1 MTHSKNSKPPTL
13 SVVMPVYNTSRFL
26 EQSIRSV
33 LSQTYTDYEL
43 LLIDDGSTD
52 NSGEICD
59 RYAEKD
65 PRIVVIHKENGGISS
80 VRNLGI
86 EKARGKYI
94 TFPDSDDYL
103 HPEAYRKSV
112 DILETRSPD
121 LVLFGYKK
129 EFMNRDAE
137 STINSV
143 FLPDSLDLDAAEQC
157 RKYYAK
163 YVFGGLMNQAW
174 NKIYRKSILD
184 EYNIRNQQLKRAQ
197 DAFFTGE
204 YFRHVNSMITI
215 PEPLY
220 YYRTFGKQN
229 FWNKFP
235 KDAYLI
241 DVKYNAFIKD
251 ILEEFGEYDG
261 ESRMLAD
268 SWFYNSVL
276 RDAGY
281 FRNPNWALDR
291 REKVEYVA
299 TVITDEYNQ
308 SRAKTAWTKDNKTK
322 QIQKRILDRDAKG
335 LMRDIKRFAA
345 MEKYYSVYYRTL
357 RRLTKKTET

>member
-1 MTHSKNSKPPTL
+1 MTHSNNSNTPTL
-13 SVVMPVYNTSRFL
+13 SVVMPVYNTSEYL
-26 EQSIRSV
+26 EQSIESV
-33 LSQTYTDYEL
+33 LNQTYTDYEL

-52 NSGEICD
+52 DSGSICD

-65 PRIVVIHKENGGISS
+65 SRIVVIHKKNGGLGS
-80 VRNLGI
+80 VRNVGI
-86 EKARGKYI
+86 ETARGKYI
-94 TFPDSDDYL
+94 TFPDSDDHL
-103 HPEAYRKSV
+103 HPEAYRKSIDV
-112 DILETRSPD
+112 LENQSPD
-121 LVLFGYKK
+121 LVLFGFYN

-137 STINSV
+137 SAIDNV
-143 FLPDSLDLDAAEQC
+143 VLPDSLTLDTAEQC

-163 YVFGGLMNQAW
+163 YVFGGLMNQTW

-184 EYNIRNQQLKRAQ
+184 EYHIRNQLLKRAQ

-229 FWNKFP
+229 FWNKYP

-251 ILEEFGEYDG
+251 MLEEFGEYDG
-261 ESRMLAD
+261 ESRTLAD
-268 SWFYNSVL
+268 RWFYNSVL
-276 RDAGY
+276 RDASY

-291 REKVEYVA
+291 REKIEYVT
-299 TVITDEYNQ
+299 TVITDPYNQ
-308 SRAKTAWTKDNKTK
+308 SRAQTAWAKEKKTK
-322 QIQKRILDRDAKG
+322 QIQKRILDRNAKG
-335 LMRDIKRFAA
+335 LMHDIKRFAA
-345 MEKYYSVYYRTL
+345 KDKYYHLYYRTL
-357 RRLTKKTET
+357 RRLTKKS